1 MCTSNLW
8 DLHARFTRCAHS
20 WDSQCHVHEMCTL
33 NSWDFHAMF
42 ADFGEKTEKSSNK
55 ERKKKKYRGR
65 DIEIRTTDTDKSW
78 GHMAGVWIPITH
90 INVIWVWQSA
100 CNPNIWEQRQNLT
113 SWLARLAKS
122 SSSRVRKKPWSVSK
136 ADSLSGK
143 TPVNSFSA

>member
-55 ERKKKKYRGR
+55 ERKKKNTEAETLKSGQQTQTRAG
-65 DIEIRTTDTDKSW
+65 DI
-78 GHMAGVWIPITH
+78 
-90 INVIWVWQSA
+90 
-100 CNPNIWEQRQNLT
+100 
-113 SWLARLAKS
+113 RLES
-122 SSSRVRKKPWSVSK
+122 GY
-136 ADSLSGK
+136 LSP
-143 TPVNSFSA
+143 T